1 MILKM
6 NINRYNYEEFFLL
19 YVDGELSAGERK
31 SVEDFVVLNPDLE
44 EELSMLKQSLLKPD
58 HSVVMENKSVLFR
71 NESSPLITLEN
82 YETFFLLYVDEE
94 LSTEERRVVETFASK
109 HPSLQDELQLL
120 MQTRLQTD
128 ENILFPDKNILYKV
142 PAIGRTSVVRM
153 YRIAAIAVIFILAI
167 GIYWLMPGEKS
178 NTVNPGI
185 ANTTPSHTTPKQET
199 KVSARK
205 IEDEQVKHQ
214 DLIAA
219 TTKSTGS
226 AQEKKNQSPENKNT
240 VESMTK
246 KVSEREPTTVAA
258 SESEDV
264 AIRPSTIQN
273 TTALAVNMEGSNKF
287 ANTTLIVD
295 QPVEQTK
302 TESKNLLTRA
312 DEEPDELQTKSKLRG
327 FFRQVKRVVDKT
339 THLPGEENKKL
350 LIGNIEIALK

>member
-1 MILKM
+1 
-6 NINRYNYEEFFLL
+6 
-19 YVDGELSAGERK
+19 
-31 SVEDFVVLNPDLE
+31 
-44 EELSMLKQSLLKPD
+44 
-58 HSVVMENKSVLFR
+58 
-71 NESSPLITLEN
+71 
-82 YETFFLLYVDEE
+82 
-94 LSTEERRVVETFASK
+94 
-109 HPSLQDELQLL
+109 
-120 MQTRLQTD
+120 
-128 ENILFPDKNILYKV
+128 
-142 PAIGRTSVVRM
+142 
-153 YRIAAIAVIFILAI
+153 VIFILAI

-199 KVSARK
+199 KVSAK
-205 IEDEQVKHQ
+205 KVEDEQVKHQ

-226 AQEKKNQSPENKNT
+226 AQEKKNQASESKNA
-240 VESMTK
+240 VESSMNK
-246 KVSEREPTTVAA
+246 KEPAQQSTTVAPTDPD
-258 SESEDV
+258 DV

-295 QPVEQTK
+295 QPAEQTK

-312 DEEPDELQTKSKLRG
+312 DEEPDELQTKSKFRG

-339 THLPGEENKKL
+339 THLPGDENKKL